1 MGARGSDRTVPTPD
15 RIAPRWRLVYAHGCG
30 VCRVIAAAVLR
41 LDRHRRL
48 VPVALEAGSAADLL
62 ARVPPARR
70 ERSWHLVAPDGTVQ
84 SAGAAIPPLCALL
97 PGFGGLGRLCGAA
110 PDLTERVYAWLVRHR
125 AAIGRG
131 IPDRV
136 VASAT
141 VLLAARGE
149 RI

>member
-1 MGARGSDRTVPTPD
+1 MPTPD
-15 RIAPRWRLVYAHGCG
+15 RVPARWRLVYAHGCR
-30 VCRVIAAAVLR
+30 VCRVIAAGVLR
-41 LDRHRRL
+41 VDVHHRL
-48 VPVALEAGSAADLL
+48 VPVALEAGTAADLL

-70 ERSWHLVAPDGTVQ
+70 DRSWHLVAPDGTVW
-84 SAGAAIPPLCALL
+84 SAGAAIPPLCGLL

-125 AAIGRG
+125 VAIGRG

-136 VASAT
+136 VARAT

-149 RI
+149 EV